1 MSENKQ
7 YSDTWIDSDKL
18 KHQLINESRH
28 RHMVGNILF
37 SLMCLLAVVIVCLT
51 IWIYWFQ

>member
-28 RHMVGNILF
+28 RHMVRNIMF
-37 SLMCLLAVVIVCLT
+37 SLMCLVAAIVVCLT
-51 IWIYWFQ
+51 IWIYWLQ